1 MAARSAAKKSAAAD
15 PASPAR
21 QRRGLWSSL
30 SIWRASSRTVLVSL
44 LAGML
49 LVVGVTGGSMLFF
62 SNMVVQRQIARLP
75 PELREQFRDHGD
87 PGNANTGS
95 AATTSPS
102 PVQSDTGQ
110 SGIGQSS
117 SGQAGT
123 PLVCVFPCVSPST
136 GNAASLTPALIGPV
150 MPADQMRH
158 GGYNPVNR
166 ARNFLRDVGDSLQ
179 AASLVSAIF
188 GLLLAAIL
196 ARRIARPISAVSEA
210 AVRVAAGDLG
220 ARAQLLHGDRETTD
234 LALNFNVM
242 AQGLQAL
249 EQERRDTV
257 ASIAH
262 ELRTPLT
269 VMQARL
275 DAIEDGIYPLDQE
288 QVLQLSAQTQLLT
301 RLVADLRTL
310 SLAEAGR
317 LTIQPTQVRPLSLA
331 RSVAQDI
338 QAARAGSG
346 VRVEVTGQETSLR
359 ADPDRL
365 RQVLVNLIEN
375 AFKHAQTRI
384 LLTVQP
390 NSGQPGAGQPNI
402 EPTALL
408 QNGSVNTS
416 RGEPQAGLWVH
427 VDDDGPGIPEGDRER
442 VFENFVRLETSRSRD
457 SGGTGLGLAVV
468 RALMLAHG
476 GEVQLGVSPLGGTR
490 ATLRF
495 PPAAQVSSD

>member
-1 MAARSAAKKSAAAD
+1 MSTPRPATAHPASEPDSEFPPAARQQRGRW
-15 PASPAR
+15 SP
-21 QRRGLWSSL
+21 L

-49 LVVGVTGGSMLFF
+49 LVVGVTGGTMLFF
-62 SNMVVQRQIARLP
+62 SNMVVQRQINRLP
-75 PELREQFRDHGD
+75 PELREQFRDHGE
-87 PGNANTGS
+87 PGNVVGSSGSSGGVPAGQPRTSQTG
-95 AATTSPS
+95 
-102 PVQSDTGQ
+102 V
-110 SGIGQSS
+110 GQSS
-117 SGQAGT
+117 A
-123 PLVCVFPCVSPST
+123 PLVCVFPCVSPSDEST
-136 GNAASLTPALIGPV
+136 AALAPVLIGPV
-150 MPADQMRH
+150 LPEDQIKH
-158 GGYNPVNR
+158 TGYNPVNR
-166 ARNFLRDVGDSLQ
+166 ARNFLRDVGESLQ

-210 AVRVAAGDLG
+210 AAQLAAGNLG
-220 ARAQLLHGDRETTD
+220 ARARLLPGDRETTD
-234 LALNFNVM
+234 LALNFNTM

-317 LTIQPTQVRPLSLA
+317 LTLQPAQVRPLSLA

-338 QAARAGSG
+338 QAARADSG

-390 NSGQPGAGQPNI
+390 SGGQPTAMQPGAGPMGDG
-402 EPTALL
+402 L
-408 QNGSVNTS
+408 SDTS
-416 RGEPQAGLWVH
+416 PLQAGLCVH
-427 VDDDGPGIPEGDRER
+427 IDDDGPGIPEGERER